1 MKINCC
7 WLYAISKYGYP
18 PSIADTQRALGE
30 MAALGFNAVEL
41 EGVREE
47 NLRAVWAARADLQM
61 RCDDLGLRVIN
72 FCPVLPDL
80 VSADPSRRRAALDLF
95 RLAVEVASFF
105 GAPMVQVNSYAPP
118 VEFIS
123 QTPYGETLEFS
134 RQFDVRIPD
143 GFAWERTW
151 ATLVEATRR
160 CTAIARDAGL
170 LLCLEPRVGNWA
182 ATTTLCCGSP
192 SRWAIPGS
200 AWCWAP
206 DHS

>member
-80 VSADPSRRRAALDLF
+80 VSADPSRRRATPAAA
-95 RLAVEVASFF
+95 RLPAPWPCLRVETAHL
-105 GAPMVQVNSYAPP
+105 
-118 VEFIS
+118 
-123 QTPYGETLEFS
+123 ET
-134 RQFDVRIPD
+134 D
-143 GFAWERTW
+143 
-151 ATLVEATRR
+151 
-160 CTAIARDAGL
+160 
-170 LLCLEPRVGNWA
+170 
-182 ATTTLCCGSP
+182 
-192 SRWAIPGS
+192 
-200 AWCWAP
+200 
-206 DHS
+206 